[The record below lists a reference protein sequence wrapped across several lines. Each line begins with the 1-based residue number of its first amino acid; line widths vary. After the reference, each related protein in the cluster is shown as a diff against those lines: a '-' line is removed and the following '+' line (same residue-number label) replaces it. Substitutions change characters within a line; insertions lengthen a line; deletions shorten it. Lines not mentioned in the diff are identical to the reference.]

1 MTLPP
6 LVSFVAP
13 SGTGKTTFLEKL
25 IPALAAH
32 GLRVM
37 VVKHDVHRFDIDHP
51 GKDTHRLT
59 AAGAHRVL
67 ITNRRKLALMGKADG
82 ETPLLTLV
90 DQYGAGVDLV
100 ITEGYRSSAM
110 PKILVARADA
120 RPRRPWERGTIA
132 RIQNL
137 VAVVADHDVALP
149 STHGHVPRFSLDDP
163 EPCVAFLLDR
173 IAAAS
178 PIDRPLTGVLLAGGR
193 SVRMGEDKATL
204 RFDGKLLLPQLTAR
218 LQTVCQK
225 VVVVRRTG
233 QVLPPLPPN
242 VQVVEDLV
250 SGMGPLG
257 GLLTGLAAAPTPFVF
272 LAACDLP
279 LLDPEFI
286 RWLAQHPGRGADVLL
301 PMRDGHAEPTHAIYG
316 ARCLGPIKQAMLSG
330 ELGMGTWLGAL
341 RVERIP
347 ETDWRQAHP
356 DGRSFLNV
364 NTPSDLARAEALL
377 PLG

>member
-25 IPALAAH
+25 IPALAAR

-59 AAGAHRVL
+59 VAGAHRVL
-67 ITNRRKLALMGKADG
+67 ITNRHKLALMGKADG

-90 DQYGAGVDLV
+90 ERHGDGVDLV

-110 PKILVARADA
+110 PKILVSRAGA
-120 RPRRPWERGTIA
+120 TPKRPWEEGTIA
-132 RIQNL
+132 GIQNL

-149 STHGHVPRFSLDDP
+149 PVHGDIARLPLSDP
-163 EPCVAFLLDR
+163 GPCVAFLLER
-173 IAAAS
+173 IAAAA

-193 SVRMGEDKATL
+193 SVRMGEDKAAL
-204 RFDGKLLLPQLTAR
+204 RFGGELLLPRLTER
-218 LQTVCQK
+218 LQTVCEK
-225 VVVVRRTG
+225 VVVVRRAG
-233 QVLPPLPPN
+233 QELPPLPPEIH
-242 VQVVEDLV
+242 VVEDLV
-250 SGMGPLG
+250 PGMGPLG

-272 LAACDLP
+272 LGACDLP
-279 LLDPEFI
+279 LLDPDLI

-316 ARCLGPIKQAMLSG
+316 ARCLGAIKQAMLSG

-347 ETDWRQAHP
+347 EADWRQVHP

-364 NTPSDLARAEALL
+364 NTPSDLARAEALQT
-377 PLG
+377 